1 MIGVDLGGTKILA
14 GVLDAAGDVLA
25 REEVPTPTVS
35 QEALLE
41 GIAQAVAAV
50 WRADVAAIGVGVPS
64 VVDPR
69 TGVSLGSINIPLAG
83 VSVAA
88 FLADRFGVRAV
99 VDNDASAAALGE
111 WRLGAGRGEEDLV
124 MLTLG
129 TGVGG
134 GVVLGGRLAQGW
146 IELGHVVVA
155 ADGPPCQGACTGRGH
170 LEAVASGSAADRAAE
185 ALWGPGATSERL
197 VARARDGDPDAL
209 AAVTQIGRLLGAGIG
224 SLVNV
229 FGIRLFVIGGGFG
242 SAAADLLFGP
252 ALEIARREA
261 LGPGRDVRIV
271 AAELGPDAGLVG
283 AGFLAL
289 GALGS

>member
-1 MIGVDLGGTKILA
+1 VIGVDLGGTKILA